1 MPGPIWFIAKMCFIL
16 FMFLWVRATFPR
28 YRYDQLMR
36 LGWKVFL
43 PISLAAVVV
52 VAGVVVFFD
61 INQVMVRS

>member
-1 MPGPIWFIAKMCFIL
+1 MVYYKMCFIL
-16 FMFLWVRATFPR
+16 FIFLWVRATFPR

-52 VAGVVVFFD
+52 VAGIVVFFD
-61 INQVMVRS
+61 LSQVIVRS